1 MLVEE
6 QQKLDIFRV
15 LPDGQPLW
23 VETVKGRNEAKK
35 RVVHL
40 LSVKPARYQ
49 VHDPQTN
56 KFIDVFT
63 KCA

>member
-1 MLVEE
+1 MFIEE
-6 QQKLDIFRV
+6 QKLDIFRI
-15 LPDGQPLW
+15 LPDGQALW

-35 RVVHL
+35 RVAHL
-40 LSVKPARYQ
+40 VSVTPAQYQ